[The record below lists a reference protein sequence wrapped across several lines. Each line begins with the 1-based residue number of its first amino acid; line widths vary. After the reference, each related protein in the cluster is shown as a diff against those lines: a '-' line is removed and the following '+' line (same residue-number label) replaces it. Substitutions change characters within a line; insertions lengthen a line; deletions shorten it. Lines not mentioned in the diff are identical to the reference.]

1 MTDREKVIVMAYT
14 GTCMLAGDK
23 LGIYYQYIQE
33 KLGHCVMT
41 HELAYPEVQDAIREA
56 TMDDFIELCRA
67 NDEPRVLGWDEI
79 CGDNRPF
86 VVWIETRHGD
96 TTEPLAF
103 VDGEYVN
110 TDCTLFVELNFENQG
125 DYMADNDNGF
135 RFWTA
140 QPTLAEMEAA
150 SWE

>member
-1 MTDREKVIVMAYT
+1 MTDRERVIQDLLKACAYFKSSFDAMD
-14 GTCMLAGDK
+14 GTLACELMHQWAQSIEEAVSMLVVG
-23 LGIYYQYIQE
+23 
-33 KLGHCVMT
+33 T
-41 HELAYPEVQDAIREA
+41 
-56 TMDDFIELCRA
+56 
-67 NDEPRVLGWDEI
+67 PRVVTWGEI
-79 CGDNRPF
+79 SGENRPF

-110 TDCTLFVELNFENQG
+110 TDCTLFVELNFDNQR
-125 DYMADNDNGF
+125 DYMADKDNGF

>member
-1 MTDREKVIVMAYT
+1 MTDREKVIQDLMKACAYFKSSFDDME
-14 GTCMLAGDK
+14 GTLACDLMRNWAQSIEEAVSMLVVG
-23 LGIYYQYIQE
+23 
-33 KLGHCVMT
+33 T
-41 HELAYPEVQDAIREA
+41 
-56 TMDDFIELCRA
+56 
-67 NDEPRVLGWDEI
+67 PRVVTWDEI
-79 CGDNRPF
+79 SGENRPF

-150 SWE
+150 SWA

>member
-1 MTDREKVIVMAYT
+1 MTDREKVIQHFEDCIKIADCQINHHWVFVRTEMMRDA
-14 GTCMLAGDK
+14 LALLK
-23 LGIYYQYIQE
+23 AQ
-33 KLGHCVMT
+33 
-41 HELAYPEVQDAIREA
+41 
-56 TMDDFIELCRA
+56 
-67 NDEPRVLGWDEI
+67 EPRVMTWDEVF
-79 CGDNRPF
+79 CENRPF

-140 QPTLAEMEAA
+140 QPTLEEMEEA
-150 SWE
+150 SWD